1 LVGIVLMRLLTYGLP
16 LCRLPVLLPPEN
28 AGAYTHT
35 ELLVLHIRLDI
46 THICALSVC
55 VSDWNGG
62 WCEVGWCS
70 VLSAVSGARKA
81 QTVAATKIQL
91 GWPDLFTRNGLG
103 GTSAGCTHTGCVHQ
117 IFGETSAMQY
127 EDAVVATTL
136 RSRRSGV
143 RC

>member
-1 LVGIVLMRLLTYGLP
+1 MRLQTYGLP
-16 LCRLPVLLPPEN
+16 LCRLPVLLPPKN

-35 ELLVLHIRLDI
+35 EFAGVACTPRHNTYLRV
-46 THICALSVC
+46 VG
-55 VSDWNGG
+55 VFSDWNGG

-103 GTSAGCTHTGCVHQ
+103 GTSAGCTHTCVCASD
-117 IFGETSAMQY
+117 IW
-127 EDAVVATTL
+127 
-136 RSRRSGV
+136 
-143 RC
+143 